1 MVKQKFTI
9 EPTIKVG
16 DLLTSVSLLITLIGL
31 LIAWSHQRQSEN
43 RVQADKSRQAA
54 AVTLAKLER
63 LRELSLWY
71 YEEVKPL
78 FVQAS
83 EELAKNKNGVITTR
97 DVLWRQLDEAR
108 IKVIN
113 KIHEEKIEQS
123 YVELYG
129 YYPQAYDILT
139 EAINKLKERDEA
151 VFLDFQEKTQDDIFA
166 FATEDRTQLKPDYQ
180 SADLGNKLRGTSAS
194 YEERLKSEIDQ
205 ILVKPREFVLSIVQA
220 PDDEILK
227 RASDSKPKTKILPAE

>member
-1 MVKQKFTI
+1 MRQKFTI

-16 DLLTSVSLLITLIGL
+16 DLLTSVSILLTLVGL
-31 LIAWSHQRQSEN
+31 LIAWSHERQSQN

-83 EELAKNKNGVITTR
+83 EELAKNKGGVITTR
-97 DVLWRQLDEAR
+97 DALWRQLDEAR
-108 IKVIN
+108 GRAID

-129 YYPQAYDILT
+129 YYPQAYDIIT
-139 EAINKLKERDEA
+139 AAINKLKDRDEA
-151 VFLDFQEKTQDDIFA
+151 LFLEFQEKTQGDIFA
-166 FATEDRTQLKPDYQ
+166 FANEGRTELKPGYQ
-180 SADLGNKLRGTSAS
+180 SADLGNRLRGTSSS
-194 YEERLKSEIDQ
+194 YKEKLKAEIDQ
-205 ILVKPREFVLSIVQA
+205 ILEEPRNFVLSIVQA
-220 PDDEILK
+220 PDDEILR
-227 RASDSKPKTKILPAE
+227 RAADGNPNSKILSAR